1 MQEALSNMYDTV
13 GATIGAYVPNLVGA
27 LAILVLGWIVAL
39 VVSALV
45 RGVLRKTKLD
55 EKIAGWIFGPEERK
69 KIDVAR
75 NTGKGVYYVII
86 LFVLVAFFQALGI
99 TLITEPINSLLN
111 RVFEFAPRIVGA
123 GILLLI
129 AWILASVLRIVLTRA
144 MSAGKIDER
153 FGGQAGLEEDKVV
166 PLSKSLGDAVY
177 WLIFLLFL
185 PAILSS
191 LALQGLLDPVR
202 GMTDKILGFLP
213 HIVAAGVILFAGW
226 FVARV
231 VQRLLTNLLSA
242 AGLDGLSERA
252 GISRA
257 LGSHKL
263 SGLVGYVV
271 YFLIFVP
278 ILVAALNAL
287 KLEAVTQPASDI
299 LHTIIAALPHIFAA
313 ALVLIISYIVG
324 RVVAELVKNLLE
336 HVGFNAILMKI
347 GLAKESPSG
356 GSSPAGITGS
366 LVLAA
371 IMLFAVVEALDL
383 LGFGSL
389 SNLVTDLLVF
399 AGHVIFGLVI
409 FGIGLYLAKL
419 VSDAITASGTS
430 NANLIALVAKV
441 SIAVLAGAMAL
452 RQMGVANDIV
462 NLGFGIIVGAIAV
475 AAAVAFGIG
484 GRDLA
489 AKKLNEWHQSL
500 VSKGR

>member
-1 MQEALSNMYDTV
+1 MQDALSRIYETV
-13 GATIGAYVPNLVGA
+13 GAYVPNLVGA
-27 LAILVLGWIVAL
+27 LAILVVGWIVAL
-39 VVSALV
+39 VISAVV
-45 RGVLRKTKLD
+45 RGVLRKTHLD
-55 EKIAGWIFGPEERK
+55 EKVAGWIFGPEERRK
-69 KIDVAR
+69 VDVAGG
-75 NTGKGVYYVII
+75 TGKGVYYVII
-86 LFVLVAFFQALGI
+86 LFVLVAFFQVLGI
-99 TLITEPINSLLN
+99 TLITEPINTLLN
-111 RVFEFAPRIVGA
+111 RVFEFLPRIVGA

-129 AWILASVLRIVLTRA
+129 AWILASVLRVVLTRA
-144 MSAGKIDER
+144 LRAARIDER
-153 FGGQAGLEEDKVV
+153 FGGQAGLEEGKKV

-191 LALQGLLDPVR
+191 LALEGLLDPVR
-202 GMTDKILGFLP
+202 GMADKILGYLP
-213 HIVAAGVILFAGW
+213 NIFAAAVILFAGW
-226 FVARV
+226 FVAKV

-242 AGLDGLSERA
+242 AGLDSLSDKA

-257 LGSHKL
+257 LGKHKL
-263 SGLVGYVV
+263 SGLVGYIV

-287 KLEAVTQPASDI
+287 QLEAVTQPASDI

-324 RVVAELVKNLLE
+324 RVVADLVRNLLE
-336 HVGFNAILMKI
+336 QAGFNAVLVKI
-347 GLAKESPSG
+347 GLAKETSAQG
-356 GSSPAGITGS
+356 TSPAGITGS

-383 LGFGSL
+383 LGFASL
-389 SNLVTDLLVF
+389 SALVTDLLVF

-430 NANLIALVAKV
+430 NANLIAFVTRI

-484 GRDLA
+484 GRELA
-489 AKKLNEWHQSL
+489 AKKLDDWHNSL
-500 VSKGR
+500 SSKR